1 MELHFI
7 KDMIWMFIHKL
18 FKVFQTLIYTVG
30 EGVVT
35 WTATTLHFLWLHPWQ
50 RKFSL
55 YGIIIYHV
63 RRHWTTLI
71 VAFIHIF
78 WHKTNN
84 MRWYIPFFPFSVFIY
99 TYLMILIIVN
109 GNGYFMTLGNG
120 NTKLQDYWVRTW
132 NISLSLMED
141 KWEMS

>member
-7 KDMIWMFIHKL
+7 TDMIWMFIHKL

-30 EGVVT
+30 EGVVR

-71 VAFIHIF
+71 VAFIHIY
-78 WHKTNN
+78 
-84 MRWYIPFFPFSVFIY
+84 RFFLFCLHIY

-109 GNGYFMTLGNG
+109 GNEYFMTLGNG

-132 NISLSLMED
+132 NISLSLIED